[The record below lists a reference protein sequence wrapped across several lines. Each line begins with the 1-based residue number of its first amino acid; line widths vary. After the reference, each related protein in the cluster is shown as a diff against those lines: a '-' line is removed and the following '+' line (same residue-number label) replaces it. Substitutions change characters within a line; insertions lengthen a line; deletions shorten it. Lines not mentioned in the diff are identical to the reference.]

1 LDDIL
6 DKTPVSGDT
15 PAESGQPSG
24 ETRVMAPLEPFEFR
38 PAHRR
43 RRTEQ
48 NQEHYEGETAEPVA
62 AEPETAAQQEAAPAE
77 PQAEAPAETMQVPVS
92 VPEAAPTTAVPR
104 FQMRYNPPVPG
115 SIPSQ
120 GVPRPAALRDQRE
133 QTARRPV
140 FTAGTGEVR
149 RPVQAEGYTPVKPLG
164 VSRTAARES
173 VDPLYAR
180 PATPIPPRQIPM
192 LDDED
197 EYEEETGRG
206 RGLVIVIIALL
217 VVAALVLGMLLI
229 PQDMP
234 GPLGDA
240 KRAVTGLFG
249 GRQDENLPV
258 TAMGFTGA
266 VNRDTSPYQIT
277 FNVTTS
283 TNVKD
288 VRIVDESG
296 LVMATTVTATIP
308 NTDNTLHVLTMT
320 LAEEYQGIVYLQIND
335 GTTWLDT
342 DRQQLL
348 TIGTDL
354 KLKISDVP
362 SATLTA
368 VATNAGTAAATL
380 TAGSVTEPTVSPTIP
395 AIPTEVPAT
404 DGPAAVETDAAPTDA
419 LPMQLQTEPTA
430 TPTAEPTEI
439 PTATPEVTPTPT
451 MAVTPT
457 PTVNVTATPTAAP
470 TPTPTAEPTPE
481 PTPEPTATPVPTPA
495 PTVKLEAAAGKGASP
510 SLISTQRIY
519 KGTRRVDTYQRA
531 EADVINMPA
540 GDAYLTV
547 PLGVT
552 TFRGNAF
559 RMNAAIGTVA
569 NPTSMSV
576 LWQTEGGKL
585 EIKAG
590 MRYGFGV
597 YSQPAIVKWPKDIRQ
612 VMQLNEGY
620 AEKSALKEVILS
632 GQDGKVYFLDLATG
646 EATRE
651 AINLGYALR
660 GAPSVHPLSYPILTF
675 GQFSNKLPDKTSK
688 TMGLYYYN
696 LIDGKQLRL
705 VNMLDDR
712 AYYTVGAVDTSA
724 LIDRNSNTLIAVGTN
739 GMLYTEKLDFY
750 FAANDGG
757 VFKFG
762 DVKEQASLMSHTKNQ
777 KNSTAAVESS
787 LAMYG
792 SYAFYADMA
801 GILRCVD
808 TTTMTTI
815 WAVDTGDAVR
825 AAIALD
831 LDTETNTLWLY
842 TANTITNRSK
852 NVDVT
857 IRRYNAMTGEADW
870 SLPVH
875 CIRKYSGQKDAT
887 GKEITAGAVASPII
901 GQNGLNGLV
910 YFTLSSVSS
919 DGGETLTGKAEK
931 QPSMLVALNKADGK
945 VVWTLAMD
953 AYSYSSP
960 VAVYSEAG
968 EGWVIQCCSNG
979 TIYLLNGLTG
989 EIVNTLQVAGTI
1001 EGSPAVYGD
1010 TMVFGTTGKDESFVY
1025 AIKLQ

>member
-1 LDDIL
+1 MDDIFE
-6 DKTPVSGDT
+6 KTPASGDQ
-15 PAESGQPSG
+15 PAEAAQPSG
-24 ETRVMAPLEPFEFR
+24 ETRVMAPLETFEFR

-48 NQEHYEGETAEPVA
+48 HQDSY
-62 AEPETAAQQEAAPAE
+62 EAAAGEAPEAAASAE
-77 PQAEAPAETMQVPVS
+77 ETPAETIQAPVS
-92 VPEAAPTTAVPR
+92 GQHAPQTTAVPR
-104 FQMRYNPPVPG
+104 FQTRYNPPVPG

-120 GVPRPAALRDQRE
+120 GVPRPAALRE

-140 FTAGTGEVR
+140 FTAGTEEVR

-164 VSRTAARES
+164 ASRTGMRENADS
-173 VDPLYAR
+173 TYAR
-180 PATPIPPRQIPM
+180 PAAPIPPRQIPT
-192 LDDED
+192 LDDDD
-197 EYEEETGRG
+197 EYEEEPGHG
-206 RGLVIVIIALL
+206 KGLVIAIIALL

-229 PQDMP
+229 PQNME

-249 GRQDENLPV
+249 GGQEENLPV

-266 VNRDTSPYQIT
+266 VNRDTVPYQIT

-335 GTTWLDT
+335 GESWLDT

-348 TIGTDL
+348 TIGTDM

-362 SATLTA
+362 AATLTA
-368 VATNAGTAAATL
+368 VSTASGTADATL
-380 TAGSVTEPTVSPTIP
+380 TAGSVSEPTVSPAMEENPGAEKATDEP
-395 AIPTEVPAT
+395 TDEPDAQATENTASLALPTEP
-404 DGPAAVETDAAPTDA
+404 
-419 LPMQLQTEPTA
+419 LTESTA
-430 TPTAEPTEI
+430 TPTAEPTTEPTEI

-457 PTVNVTATPTAAP
+457 PTVNVTATPTAEP
-470 TPTPTAEPTPE
+470 TATPTATPTAEPTAV
-481 PTPEPTATPVPTPA
+481 PTATPVPTPA
-495 PTVKLEAAAGKGASP
+495 PTVKLEAAAGEGASP
-510 SLISTQRIY
+510 SLIYTQRIY
-519 KGTRRVDTYQRA
+519 KGTRRVESYQRA
-531 EADVINMPA
+531 EEDVINMPA
-540 GDAYLTV
+540 GDDYLTV
-547 PLGVT
+547 PFGVT

-559 RMNAAIGTVA
+559 RTNAAVGIVT
-569 NPTSMSV
+569 PPSSMSV
-576 LWQTEGGKL
+576 LWQVEGGKL
-585 EIKAG
+585 EIRSG

-597 YSQPAIVKWPKDIRQ
+597 YSQPAIVKWPKDVRQ
-612 VMQLNEGY
+612 LMALNEGFQD
-620 AEKSALKEVILS
+620 KSALKEVILS
-632 GQDGKVYFLDLATG
+632 GEDGKVYFLDLESG

-651 AINLGYALR
+651 AINIGYALR

-675 GQFSNKLPDKTSK
+675 GQFSNKLPSGNAK

-696 LIDGKQLRL
+696 LIDNSKLRL
-705 VNMLDDR
+705 LNMLDDR

-724 LIDRNSNTLIAVGTN
+724 LIDRNSNTLITVGTN
-739 GMLYTEKLDFY
+739 GVLYTEKLDFY
-750 FAANDGG
+750 FAENDGG
-757 VFKFG
+757 VFKFS
-762 DVKEQASLMSHTKNQ
+762 DVKEQAALMSHTKNQ
-777 KNSTAAVESS
+777 KNSYAAVESS

-792 SYAFYADMA
+792 SYAFYADMD

-808 TTTMTTI
+808 TTTMTTV

-857 IRRYNAMTGEADW
+857 IRRFNAMTGEEDW
-870 SLPVH
+870 ALPVH
-875 CIRKYSGQKDAT
+875 SIRKYSGQKDVY
-887 GKEITAGAVASPII
+887 GREITAGAVASPII
-901 GQNGLNGLV
+901 GQNSLDGLV

-931 QPSMLVALNKADGK
+931 QPSMLIALNKADGK
-945 VVWTLAMD
+945 VAWTLAMD

-960 VAVYSEAG
+960 VAVYSADG

-989 EIVNTLQVAGTI
+989 EIVNTLQVAGVI

-1010 TMVFGTTGKDESFVY
+1010 TMVFGTTGKDKSFVY